1 MRDCILVA
9 SLVLSYVGL
18 GLSCIA
24 PPQPATPAPTTA
36 TPIVGS
42 CRCGVKGGSMT
53 KIVGGQNADKN
64 EYPWQAGTRISPKN

>member
-18 GLSCIA
+18 VLSCIA

-42 CRCGVKGGSMT
+42 CRCGVKGGS

-64 EYPWQAGTRISPKN
+64 EYPWQAGTHISPKN